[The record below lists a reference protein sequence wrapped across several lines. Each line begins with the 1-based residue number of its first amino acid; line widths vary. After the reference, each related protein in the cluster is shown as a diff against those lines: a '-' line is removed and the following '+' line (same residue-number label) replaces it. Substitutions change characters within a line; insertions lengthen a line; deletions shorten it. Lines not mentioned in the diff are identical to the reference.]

1 MRRHARHSRQP
12 ADDSLNVYLR
22 EIAAYPLLGREQE
35 AELARRGRGGDP
47 AAIQQLICSN
57 LRFVVSVAKR
67 YRHQGVPLV
76 DLIDEGNVGLIRA
89 AQKFDERREIK
100 FISYAVWWIRQAI
113 VQALAEQSRMIR
125 LPLSRVGQIA
135 RVGKRTNALLQEL
148 GREPTRREISADL
161 EISERDLASTME
173 CAPTCLSLDA
183 PLAWSD
189 DAYLIDHVPDAAS
202 AAPDDALSVSGLET
216 AVQTALTQLKGRE
229 GIVLRLYFGLG
240 DNEPE
245 TLEEIGLRFG
255 VTRERVRQIKER
267 ALLRL
272 RKSDAHVLSSP
283 VE

>member
-272 RKSDAHVLSSP
+272 RRSDAHVLSSL

>member
-22 EIAAYPLLGREQE
+22 EIAAYPLLGRGQE
-35 AELARRGRGGDP
+35 AELARRGRGGDA

-76 DLIDEGNVGLIRA
+76 DLIDEGNFGLIRA

-272 RKSDAHVLSSP
+272 RKSDAHVLSSL

>member
-57 LRFVVSVAKR
+57 FRFVVSVAKR

-189 DAYLIDHVPDAAS
+189 DAYLIDHVPDAAG

-272 RKSDAHVLSSP
+272 RKSDAHVLSSL